1 VWTDSVTFGNN
12 LKGWRQLLRDGE
24 NATTSMSGRLST
36 VRIQN
41 GQLTFASSAVRKS
54 LMGGLVG
61 NLSVDPP
68 GNPDALSETEANTQA
83 LGRFAEKITMAR
95 AAIQG
100 GVFLGELG
108 QTLRMIRNPAQGL
121 RRLVTDWHTE
131 ASLIRAGHKVGSLAS
146 RMRRVAQNLG
156 DAWLEHAFGWK
167 PLISDIDA
175 GCKAL
180 EQTYVGR
187 SLSVRRITAHGE
199 AKVSGSESSFI
210 QLIGISSWKEST
222 RTVGSCQVIYRGAV
236 RVEARDP
243 KTMDAALFG
252 FSPEQFLPTA
262 WELVPYSF
270 LIDYFTNIGD
280 IIAGWS
286 SLLVPLKWANKTTR
300 KTNEVTRVA
309 MSDKSL
315 TANFQSGT
323 PAIVVGR
330 NTYVVRA
337 KYSGTTVPDFDLRL
351 PSLGSQRWLN
361 IAALIASR
369 KSDRSW
375 VFD

>member
-1 VWTDSVTFGNN
+1 
-12 LKGWRQLLRDGE
+12 
-24 NATTSMSGRLST
+24 
-36 VRIQN
+36 
-41 GQLTFASSAVRKS
+41 
-54 LMGGLVG
+54 
-61 NLSVDPP
+61 
-68 GNPDALSETEANTQA
+68 
-83 LGRFAEKITMAR
+83 
-95 AAIQG
+95 
-100 GVFLGELG
+100 
-108 QTLRMIRNPAQGL
+108 
-121 RRLVTDWHTE
+121 
-131 ASLIRAGHKVGSLAS
+131 
-146 RMRRVAQNLG
+146 
-156 DAWLEHAFGWK
+156 
-167 PLISDIDA
+167 
-175 GCKAL
+175 
-180 EQTYVGR
+180 
-187 SLSVRRITAHGE
+187 
-199 AKVSGSESSFI
+199 
-210 QLIGISSWKEST
+210 
-222 RTVGSCQVIYRGAV
+222 
-236 RVEARDP
+236 
-243 KTMDAALFG
+243 MDAALFG

-337 KYSGTTVPDFDLRL
+337 KYSGTTVPDFDLRV